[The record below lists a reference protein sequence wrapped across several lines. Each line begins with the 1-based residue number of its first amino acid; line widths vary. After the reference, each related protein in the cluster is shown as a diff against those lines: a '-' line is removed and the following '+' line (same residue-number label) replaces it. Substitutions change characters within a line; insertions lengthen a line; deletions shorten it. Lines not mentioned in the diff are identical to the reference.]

1 MHQSRHAAGM
11 LAAALL
17 LAAWSP
23 AATPQT
29 APPAQDAAAP
39 AASSPAASAS
49 PSANASASASANAP
63 TAAPATI
70 SPQEPAQAAAQTATD
85 IASGYAARPEV
96 KAFIAEMR
104 ARHGF
109 NADELAQVFAQTRKL
124 DLVISLV
131 SPGAVTARKDWNAYR
146 RRFVEP
152 RRIQAGVKFWKEHKT
167 ALERA
172 EHQFGVPASV
182 IVGIIGAETLFGSN
196 MGNFRVIDN
205 LATLAFDYPEAPN
218 RDSRMLMFREQL
230 EDFLLWSREA
240 RLPVFSMRG
249 SYAGAIGIPQFM
261 PSSLRRYA
269 VNYDGQHGVDLRTS
283 PVDAIGS
290 VANFLY
296 QHGWEKGRPVYW
308 KVAVDELNLAIAAE
322 LADGKPDPTLTLKEI
337 LDKGL
342 RLAEPVNTTQEEQ
355 TKALVVDLPSADAPT
370 LYLVGLQNFYVL
382 MRYNRSFSY
391 ATAVYE
397 LGEAIREEL
406 HYPKLKPLPP
416 QKKAVRK
423 PAKKPRRPAGAHP

>member
-1 MHQSRHAAGM
+1 M

-17 LAAWSP
+17 LTAWSP
-23 AATPQT
+23 AAT
-29 APPAQDAAAP
+29 AQDAAAP

-49 PSANASASASANAP
+49 PSASASANAP
-63 TAAPATI
+63 TSAPATI
-70 SPQEPAQAAAQTATD
+70 SPQEPAQAATD

-109 NADELAQVFAQTRKL
+109 NANELAKVFAQTRKL

-131 SPGAVTARKDWNAYR
+131 SPGAITARKDWNAYR

-167 ALERA
+167 ALERS

-269 VNYDGQHGVDLRTS
+269 VNYDGQHGVDLRMS

-308 KVAVDELNLAIAAE
+308 KVAVDEPNLAIAAE
-322 LADGKPDPTLTLKEI
+322 LADGKPDPKLTLKEI
-337 LDKGL
+337 LDKSL
-342 RLAEPVNTTQEEQ
+342 RLAEPVNTMQEEQ

-382 MRYNRSFSY
+382 TRYNRSFSY

-406 HYPKLKPLPP
+406 HYPELKQLPP

-423 PAKKPRRPAGAHP
+423 PAKKPRRPAGSHP